1 MMPETTRL
9 PTRELAQA
17 VLLANYTRLPL
28 TVVRG
33 QGCYLETDDG
43 RRLLDLVGG
52 IAVNVLGHCHPEVVA
67 AATSQLQRLIH
78 ASNLYYTEPQIE
90 LAARLVESAFP
101 GRVFFGNSG
110 AEANEA
116 AIKIARKWGQR
127 NRDGAF
133 HILTLQ
139 GAFHGRTLATLAATG
154 NAHHSDPFRPLPDGF
169 RQLPKGDLAAVEAA
183 LVDPDRS
190 AVAVLVEPIQGESG
204 VFPLEDDY
212 LRQLRALCDRHNALL
227 LLDEIQSGMGR
238 SGTMWAYQQ
247 AGIVPDMMT
256 VAKGLAGGLPL
267 GAVLVG
273 ERADVLVPGDHG
285 STFGGNPVA
294 CAAGLAVL
302 EVLQR
307 DDLPAQAKR
316 TGTVLRSRLMALG
329 EGGLPIA
336 EVRGR
341 GLLLGIGLSLPLAQE
356 VAAAALEEGILINP
370 IGASTIR
377 LAPPLILGPAEIDQ
391 AVAGIERALTVA
403 QTPGVT
409 N

>member
-1 MMPETTRL
+1 MPESKVCGRA
-9 PTRELAQA
+9 LADT
-17 VLLANYTRLPL
+17 VLLANYQRVPL
-28 TVVRG
+28 TVLRG
-33 QGCYLETDDG
+33 QGCYVETDDG
-43 RRLLDLVGG
+43 RHLLDLVGG
-52 IAVNVLGHCHPEVVA
+52 IAVNLLGHCHPEVVE
-67 AATSQLQRLIH
+67 AATEQLQRLIH
-78 ASNLYYTEPQIE
+78 ASNLYYAEPQIE

-101 GRVFFGNSG
+101 SRVFFGNSG

-116 AIKIARKWGQR
+116 AIKIARKWGQL
-127 NRDGAF
+127 NRHGAF

-169 RQLPKGDLAAVEAA
+169 TQLPKDDLPALEAA
-183 LVDPDRS
+183 LSDRERTP
-190 AVAVLVEPIQGESG
+190 VAVLLEPIQGESG
-204 VFPLEDDY
+204 VFPLDDEY
-212 LRQLRALCDRHNALL
+212 LRQARLLCDRHKALL
-227 LLDEIQSGMGR
+227 IVDEIQSGMGR

-273 ERADVLVPGDHG
+273 PQADVLVAGDHG

-302 EVLQR
+302 RVLER
-307 DDLPAQAKR
+307 DHMPVQAER
-316 TGTVLRSRLMALG
+316 TGAILRSRLLALG
-329 EGGLPIA
+329 DAGLPVA

-356 VAAAALEEGILINP
+356 VAAAALEEGILVNP
-370 IGASTIR
+370 IGTSTIR
-377 LAPPLILGPAEIDQ
+377 LAPPLTLSQAEIDV
-391 AVAGIERALTVA
+391 AVAGIERALTAA
-403 QTPGVT
+403 QARGVPD
-409 N
+409 